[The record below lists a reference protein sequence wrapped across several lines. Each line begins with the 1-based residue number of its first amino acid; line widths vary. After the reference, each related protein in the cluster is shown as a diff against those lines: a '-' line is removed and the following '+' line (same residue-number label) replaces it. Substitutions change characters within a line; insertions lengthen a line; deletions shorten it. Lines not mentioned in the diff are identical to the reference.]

1 MLLRKSRNRS
11 LSSFSGPA
19 RVGNSSGRQLVWS
32 AGQRVGRRFR
42 EVKCCGC
49 AHIAGVHRDVV
60 DLRQV
65 MGWPG
70 LPLPGELVQCEWV
83 CGEVWTREFLPGCV
97 LVTLRPAERS
107 IGLESEALLDGL
119 PELGAEGLRALLAEE
134 VARDEGDDI

>member
-1 MLLRKSRNRS
+1 MLYGQIAERMHRRARRS
-11 LSSFSGPA
+11 HLAAEVEISGGGVV
-19 RVGNSSGRQLVWS
+19 VGQNV
-32 AGQRVGRRFR
+32 
-42 EVKCCGC
+42 CYDDCD
-49 AHIAGVHRDVV
+49 DVV

-70 LPLPGELVQCEWV
+70 LPLPGALVQREWV